1 MNPYAN
7 NDPSAMHG
15 QVDYN
20 NHSRPIKREGSH
32 HEECNNSSSGDNC
45 PSLHHHADCRQK
57 RKKVIK
63 AVAPTNPQANLPQNH
78 PTSQVMQ
85 NYLQSLLSYPMAFA
99 SPQFND
105 EYSMFANMLQN
116 IDPNATLARTGP
128 PLPALSNQPFL
139 PPNPNGPLRIVS
151 TNNSATPSP
160 GSGARPLSSS
170 PGSTPSHPPTAPV
183 TESTQGESNGTGN
196 GQPPVYT
203 SSPAEIFFQIAAD
216 PSDGS
221 SEGRLRQVINAKYE
235 AGLLKPYNYVKGY
248 ARLQTYMERYMST
261 MSQARVLTVLSSFRP
276 AFRSIAQSLTD
287 FDLLVVEEMFERLL
301 LDYDRVFS
309 AMGVPAC
316 LWRRT
321 GEIYKANKE
330 FANLIKV
337 PLDQLREGKLS
348 IYELM
353 MDESAVNYWEKYG
366 NISFDATQKA
376 VLTSCILRHPRG
388 LTSKAA
394 SNAIASP
401 GAGSM
406 ANGNNLAHPHS
417 LLHRS
422 ANGNC
427 HGGVPTDPSAIPTTS
442 TVPSSPSSSNVSP
455 SISIPQSPVPPRL
468 SSNPLMFPPQSH
480 QQLALR
486 QEMRNY
492 PPIPC
497 CFSFTIRRDKYN
509 IPLVIVGNFIPVRPK

>member
-63 AVAPTNPQANLPQNH
+63 ACVYCRRSHMTCDEGRPCQRCIKRNIGDKCHDEPSKPPGHPQPTRTNSDFSYSTSVAPTNPQANLPQNH

-196 GQPPVYT
+196 GQPP
-203 SSPAEIFFQIAAD
+203 IFFQIAAD

-376 VLTSCILRHPRG
+376 
-388 LTSKAA
+388 
-394 SNAIASP
+394 
-401 GAGSM
+401 
-406 ANGNNLAHPHS
+406 
-417 LLHRS
+417 
-422 ANGNC
+422 
-427 HGGVPTDPSAIPTTS
+427 
-442 TVPSSPSSSNVSP
+442 
-455 SISIPQSPVPPRL
+455 
-468 SSNPLMFPPQSH
+468 
-480 QQLALR
+480 
-486 QEMRNY
+486 EMRNY